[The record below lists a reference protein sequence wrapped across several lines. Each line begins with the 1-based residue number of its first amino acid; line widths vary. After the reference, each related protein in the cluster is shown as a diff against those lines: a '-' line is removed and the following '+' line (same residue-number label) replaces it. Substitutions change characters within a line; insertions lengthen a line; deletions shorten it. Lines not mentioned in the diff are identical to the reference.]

1 MEGLQIVAVKKEYG
15 EIVAYKLSDGRVI
28 GREMAFQMAIDKE
41 LKGYIPA
48 VSKTGEAYIRSSA
61 DGDLSNNLQNLPE
74 FE

>member
-1 MEGLQIVAVKKEYG
+1 MEELQIVAVKKEYG
-15 EIVAYKLSDGRVI
+15 EIVAYKLNNGRVI
-28 GREMAFQMAIDKE
+28 GREMAFQMALDKQ

-48 VSKTGEAYIRSSA
+48 VSSTGESYIRSAA

>member
-1 MEGLQIVAVKKEYG
+1 MEDLRIVAVKKESG
-15 EIVAYKLSDGRVI
+15 EISEYKLSDGRII
-28 GREMAFQMAIDKE
+28 GREVAFQMVLDKQ

-48 VSKTGEAYIRSSA
+48 VSKTGEAYIRSGA